1 MALKRFRLALEDCQH
16 AAALQSNAPSSKTLL
31 RLARCQL
38 ALGATT
44 PAATT
49 INTVLTMEPN
59 NTAAVQ
65 LHDKVHDLECHLD
78 NFEQAR
84 KRKDWGHARLALDKC
99 LQAIEGEGGELP
111 TEWRIWRV
119 ELELCRKSWE
129 AAQNAAK
136 YAFKLHLILPK
147 IFYFFQRSSPIKSKF
162 SRRVDIAWACPI
174 FGRETTTGVA
184 TQSVGVEAGSRL

>member
-1 MALKRFRLALEDCQH
+1 MALKHFRLALEDCQH

-59 NTAAVQ
+59 NIVAVQ
-65 LHDKVHDLECHLD
+65 LHDKVHGLEGHID

-119 ELELCRKSWE
+119 ELELCRKNWD
-129 AAQNAAK
+129 AAHNAAK
-136 YAFKLHLILPK
+136 YVFELHLWSFLTFS
-147 IFYFFQRSSPIKSKF
+147 IFSAIF
-162 SRRVDIAWACPI
+162 SD
-174 FGRETTTGVA
+174 
-184 TQSVGVEAGSRL
+184 

>member
-16 AAALQSNAPSSKTLL
+16 AATLQSDAPSSKTLL

-59 NTAAVQ
+59 NTTAVQ
-65 LHDKVHDLECHLD
+65 LYDKVQGLESHID
-78 NFEQAR
+78 NFEQAK

-119 ELELCRKSWE
+119 ELELCRKNWE
-129 AAQNAAK
+129 AAHNAAK
-136 YAFKLHLILPK
+136 
-147 IFYFFQRSSPIKSKF
+147 QVSKPYL
-162 SRRVDIAWACPI
+162 S
-174 FGRETTTGVA
+174 
-184 TQSVGVEAGSRL
+184 